1 MWGDDNQLDGVDYI
15 PEPTDF
21 RIVSAVDPSTKGHQD
36 GWRSEVIGWAPMPVQ
51 TISTQRRVKQ
61 RIANVGIAMILIIL
75 FWALA
80 KSELFWLEIPPP
92 TSEWAYEDSGA
103 RELQEIG
110 LTGEGV
116 RLCMVDT
123 GIDAEHPDF
132 KNLNL
137 VFRDFSSGSSEPVDR
152 GSLAHGSMMAGIVAA
167 DGYLIGAAPNVV
179 LGMAAAL
186 GDDGEGGNSGNE
198 QIVANAIQWCW
209 DTFGA
214 DIISLSLGGES
225 DPDAP
230 RNGPTVNAVRVAL
243 SKGIFV
249 VAAAGNDGGID
260 DDGRVTTPSNVPE
273 VITVGASDSS
283 GSVWAGSSVG
293 ESVDFNGNNR
303 THPNLKPE
311 IIAPGVDIIS
321 TGDKN
326 QYYTSTGTSDSTAM
340 VSGILALIL
349 ESEPSLK
356 QQDIDCIL
364 SVKYALK
371 NSTKPL
377 ENGILHD
384 EKWGYGAIDG
394 YTWLEEIQ
402 NSVVC

>member
-186 GDDGEGGNSGNE
+186 G
-198 QIVANAIQWCW
+198 
-209 DTFGA
+209 
-214 DIISLSLGGES
+214 
-225 DPDAP
+225 
-230 RNGPTVNAVRVAL
+230 
-243 SKGIFV
+243 
-249 VAAAGNDGGID
+249 
-260 DDGRVTTPSNVPE
+260 
-273 VITVGASDSS
+273 
-283 GSVWAGSSVG
+283 
-293 ESVDFNGNNR
+293 
-303 THPNLKPE
+303 
-311 IIAPGVDIIS
+311 
-321 TGDKN
+321 
-326 QYYTSTGTSDSTAM
+326 
-340 VSGILALIL
+340 
-349 ESEPSLK
+349 
-356 QQDIDCIL
+356 
-364 SVKYALK
+364 
-371 NSTKPL
+371 
-377 ENGILHD
+377 
-384 EKWGYGAIDG
+384 
-394 YTWLEEIQ
+394 
-402 NSVVC
+402 

>member
-1 MWGDDNQLDGVDYI
+1 M
-15 PEPTDF
+15 
-21 RIVSAVDPSTKGHQD
+21 
-36 GWRSEVIGWAPMPVQ
+36 
-51 TISTQRRVKQ
+51 
-61 RIANVGIAMILIIL
+61 
-75 FWALA
+75 
-80 KSELFWLEIPPP
+80 
-92 TSEWAYEDSGA
+92 
-103 RELQEIG
+103 
-110 LTGEGV
+110 
-116 RLCMVDT
+116 
-123 GIDAEHPDF
+123 
-132 KNLNL
+132 
-137 VFRDFSSGSSEPVDR
+137 
-152 GSLAHGSMMAGIVAA
+152 
-167 DGYLIGAAPNVV
+167 
-179 LGMAAAL
+179 
-186 GDDGEGGNSGNE
+186 
-198 QIVANAIQWCW
+198 
-209 DTFGA
+209 
-214 DIISLSLGGES
+214 
-225 DPDAP
+225 
-230 RNGPTVNAVRVAL
+230 
-243 SKGIFV
+243 
-249 VAAAGNDGGID
+249 AAAGNDGGID

-273 VITVGASDSS
+273 VITVGASDSL

-326 QYYTSTGTSDSTAM
+326 QYYTSTGTSDSTAL

-364 SVKYALK
+364 SVKYALM